1 MEKLTIAELIV
12 VEGKDDVSALRRVV
26 QADIMTTSGL
36 GFGKAEVE
44 QIKQAAKRQGIIVF
58 TDPDFPG
65 GKIRR
70 ILDENI
76 PNCKHAYLSKDSA
89 RDPKTGK
96 LGVEH
101 ASDKDILHA
110 LKNAKATQKDRT
122 ITYTLTDL
130 VMWGLAGPNSKAR
143 REALCN
149 YLEIGHANNK
159 SLLHKLNAYHIPREE
174 IETFLDH
181 FSCAPTTR

>member
-36 GFGKAEVE
+36 GFGEKEIA
-44 QIKQAAKRQGIIVF
+44 QIKQAAARQGIIVF

-70 ILDENI
+70 ILDEHI

-89 RDPKTGK
+89 RNPKTGK
-96 LGVEH
+96 LGVEY
-101 ASDKDILHA
+101 ASDKDIVSA
-110 LKNAKATQKDRT
+110 LKHAKATKAERT
-122 ITYTLTDL
+122 LNYTLTDL
-130 VMWGLAGPNSKAR
+130 VLYGLAGANSKNR
-143 REALCN
+143 REALCD
-149 YLEIGHANNK
+149 YLQIGHANNK
-159 SLLHKLNAYHIPREE
+159 SLLHKLNAYQIPREE
-174 IETFLDH
+174 IEAFLIN
-181 FSCAPTTR
+181 FEQSITT